1 MNYTSFI
8 LGVAATL
15 TLMIIYQAADFNSE
29 KFLEKLRFGNGTLNG
44 TPHEV
49 DDPLKELVQV
59 LKKAANDD
67 NTVIMTQIN
76 NGFAA
81 PGSLL
86 DLFLESFHAG
96 EDIEHLLNN
105 LVIISVDQNAHD
117 RCKSL
122 HPHCY
127 LLRTEGTDY
136 SKAQPFMSKDYLDM
150 MWLRHKF
157 QLSILELG
165 FNFLF
170 TDVDILWFRD
180 PFRYIYMGVHFAIAC
195 DEFYGDPYGVANLA
209 NGGFL
214 YAKSC
219 KKTIELYK
227 FWHEGREKY
236 PGKNEQ
242 DVIQL
247 IKTEA
252 VSRMKVRL
260 QFLDTA
266 YIGTFCQMSNNL
278 TKICTLHAN
287 CCVGLDNKYQD
298 LKVAFEDWKNFT
310 TQSADERMSGN
321 FHWKVPDK
329 CIR

>member
-1 MNYTSFI
+1 M
-8 LGVAATL
+8 
-15 TLMIIYQAADFNSE
+15 
-29 KFLEKLRFGNGTLNG
+29 
-44 TPHEV
+44 
-49 DDPLKELVQV
+49 KELVQV

-105 LVIISVDQNAHD
+105 LVIISVDQNAYDRWIACSPFVSFSVFFTLFYLQQSTTIRSIIIVIVFGSLLSFRHWSHLMSINELGSVANLLKEWFGN

-170 TDVDILWFRD
+170 TVIN
-180 PFRYIYMGVHFAIAC
+180 VHNHF
-195 DEFYGDPYGVANLA
+195 
-209 NGGFL
+209 
-214 YAKSC
+214 C
-219 KKTIELYK
+219 K
-227 FWHEGREKY
+227 
-236 PGKNEQ
+236 N
-242 DVIQL
+242 
-247 IKTEA
+247 
-252 VSRMKVRL
+252 
-260 QFLDTA
+260 
-266 YIGTFCQMSNNL
+266 
-278 TKICTLHAN
+278 
-287 CCVGLDNKYQD
+287 
-298 LKVAFEDWKNFT
+298 
-310 TQSADERMSGN
+310 
-321 FHWKVPDK
+321 
-329 CIR
+329 